1 MGNYILLL
9 SFLPLLLY
17 YLVYYRYF
25 SSGKSRIKFL
35 TAFLA
40 GTGFAL
46 FLLLISEIVSSLI
59 SSSSSPIVR
68 AFITAGFIEKSGALI
83 ILYVLFREYEGF
95 SVREGIITGMFFALG
110 FACVENIFYAYDQPG
125 VVLYMRIIFSV
136 PLHITTCG
144 IVGFYLAI
152 SSLCSSRLNRFN
164 YFMKALFVP
173 LFFHALFDYLLFQ
186 GGKGVYLSAPVLII
200 SAVLLEIM
208 LARSGSIYSRM
219 EMAVMG
225 LDFESWRLKDRQPRY
240 DRWVK
245 RYTGILK
252 SRPAPFFA
260 WNPGIIKFIFVFV
273 MICAAV
279 AGFPLYNYFH
289 AELENIIYREE
300 AIAVFILLPLFVAF
314 VLLISGAVNPMYF
327 VKSLLSL
334 PVISDV
340 ELTKGTVR
348 ESLVTNDLTIGNC
361 FLQTT
366 EPVGLKNEVLLRF
379 KISSLESGI
388 VKGRVVWENHRGLHD
403 SFGSLVTITE
413 PCPGFYKFII
423 KYNILRFW
431 KGAVFLLRL
440 PGFDALKGLFY
451 KPLVITQEDIYLS
464 RGDIIFREG
473 ETGDRFYML
482 KKGRVIFY
490 KQKEDD
496 NIITVNTAVTGE
508 VFGELAVLGSED
520 RRNATAICAE
530 DSIAAVATRENLETL
545 LMNNTEFVFN
555 LLASLTNRV
564 VISEKIFFENI
575 RELEQ
580 KRAESEKLAHMTVML
595 ILMNIGFDS
604 PLFAPGGGLTINA
617 MIESIKSMG
626 EGELTELTLLL
637 AQKQD
642 SLKQG
647 GAPGEDFLMQLKKI
661 FGVEKKEIP
670 E

>member
-9 SFLPLLLY
+9 SFIPLLLY

-25 SSGKSRIKFL
+25 SSGKSKVKFL
-35 TAFLA
+35 TAFLS

-46 FLLLISEIVSSLI
+46 FLLLISGVI
-59 SSSSSPIVR
+59 SAFIFKSSPMVR
-68 AFITAGFIEKSGALI
+68 AFLTAGLIEKGGALI
-83 ILYVLFREYEGF
+83 ILYILFRDYEGF

-110 FACVENIFYAYDQPG
+110 FACVENFFYAYDQPG

-144 IVGFYLAI
+144 MVGFYLAI
-152 SSLCSSRLNRFN
+152 SFLCSSKLNRVNF
-164 YFMKALFVP
+164 FIKALVIP
-173 LFFHALFDYLLFQ
+173 LFFHALFDYLLFK
-186 GGKGVYLSAPVLII
+186 GGSGVYLSAPVLII
-200 SAVLLEIM
+200 AAVFLEIM
-208 LARSGSIYSRM
+208 LARSGSIYSKI
-219 EMAVMG
+219 ELDVMG
-225 LDFESWRLKDRQPRY
+225 LDFEAWRLKDRQPRH

-260 WNPGIIKFIFVFV
+260 WNPGIIKFIFVLI
-273 MICAAV
+273 MIGAAV
-279 AGFPLYNYFH
+279 AGFPVYNYFQDQ
-289 AELENIIYREE
+289 LESIIYREE

-314 VLLISGAVNPMYF
+314 MLLISGGVNPMYF

-340 ELTKGTVR
+340 ELTRGTVR
-348 ESLVTNDLTIGNC
+348 ESLVTNDLTLGNC

-366 EPVGLKNEVLLRF
+366 EPLGLKNEVSLRF
-379 KISSLESGI
+379 KISSLESGA
-388 VKGRVVWENHRGLHD
+388 VTGRVVWENHRGLHD
-403 SFGSLVTITE
+403 SFGSLVSFTE
-413 PCPGFYKFII
+413 PCPGFYRFII
-423 KYNILRFW
+423 KYNILRLW

-451 KPLVITQEDIYLS
+451 NPLVLTQEDIYFS
-464 RGDIIFREG
+464 KGDIIFREG
-473 ETGDRFYML
+473 DRGDCFYML
-482 KKGRVIFY
+482 KKGRVIFF

-496 NIITVNTAVTGE
+496 NIITVNTSITGE

-555 LLASLTNRV
+555 LLTSLTNRV
-564 VISEKIFFENI
+564 IISEKIFFENI
-575 RELEQ
+575 KELEQ
-580 KRAESEKLAHMTVML
+580 RRAESEKLSHMTVML
-595 ILMNIGFDS
+595 ILMSIGFDS
-604 PLFAPGGGLTINA
+604 PLFAPGGGFTINA
-617 MIESIKSMG
+617 MIESIKAMG

-647 GAPGEDFLMQLKKI
+647 NTSGEDFLIELKKI
-661 FGVEKKEIP
+661 FNVEKKEI